1 MLGHPIKL
9 QNNHLLPLDAWR
21 MTGKGRIFLILHR
34 INIGKMSYF
43 FTTFFQHSIILIMSK
58 AVDKS
63 NVYIHSHSPFPLHH
77 MCMYKSQKIGTEK
90 WVLAM
95 SILHLITSKALV
107 NSIVRQVRF
116 CRERERHH
124 KRPFWAKD
132 LLTLRTQCTYTHKH
146 PTLFQALP
154 I

>member
-43 FTTFFQHSIILIMSK
+43 FTTFFQHSIILIVSK
-58 AVDKS
+58 ALDKS
-63 NVYIHSHSPFPLHH
+63 IVYIHSHPPLHSLT
-77 MCMYKSQKIGTEK
+77 CVCISPRKWGQKND
-90 WVLAM
+90 VLAM
-95 SILHLITSKALV
+95 SILHLITLKALV

-116 CRERERHH
+116 CPEKRHH
-124 KRPFWAKD
+124 KWPFSAKD
-132 LLTLRTQCTYTHKH
+132 LLTLCTQFTCIHKH
-146 PTLFQALP
+146 PSLLQALP